1 MVSSFLCNFFTWS
14 KFSCV
19 NPVLNLKSLIHKS
32 ISLWISL
39 INLLLKLSIASL
51 VSPVNIGMKKILKT
65 IYDWKINIIRKYPVS
80 CAIVAWLEG
89 IIIGILIYHYFM
101 MDVLSCCN
109 G

>member
-1 MVSSFLCNFFTWS
+1 
-14 KFSCV
+14 
-19 NPVLNLKSLIHKS
+19 
-32 ISLWISL
+32 
-39 INLLLKLSIASL
+39 
-51 VSPVNIGMKKILKT
+51 MKKMLKT